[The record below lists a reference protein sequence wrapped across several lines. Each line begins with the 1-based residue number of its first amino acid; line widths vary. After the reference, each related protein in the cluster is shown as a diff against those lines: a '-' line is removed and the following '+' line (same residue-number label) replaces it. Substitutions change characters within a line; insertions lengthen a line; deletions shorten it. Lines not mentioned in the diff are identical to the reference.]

1 MKMGA
6 GEDRLGKAR
15 VLLVEDHALV
25 AEAFT
30 KLLEPEFEVVAT
42 ADDGE
47 KLLRM
52 ARAAKPDVVLLD
64 LHMPGVGGLD
74 VGPELKAAYPLIKIV
89 VVTVNDSGKTADDA
103 LKSWASG
110 YVLKRS
116 MGPELAKAI
125 RAVLRGNKYVTP
137 ALEKELTEARFA
149 AVEKKARLELTQRQR
164 EVLQLLGRGCTM
176 KEAAGILHVAT
187 RTVAFH
193 KYRIMREFG
202 MKTNSELLRFA
213 MKERGAGAN

>member
-6 GEDRLGKAR
+6 GEGGLGKAR
-15 VLLVEDHALV
+15 ILLVEDHALV

-30 KLLEPEFEVVAT
+30 KLLEPEFEMVGT
-42 ADDGE
+42 AGDGE
-47 KLLRM
+47 MLLRM
-52 ARAAKPDVVLLD
+52 ARAVKPDVVLLD
-64 LHMPGVGGLD
+64 LYMPGVGGLD
-74 VGPELKAAYPLIKIV
+74 VGPELKAAFPWIKIV

-116 MGPELAKAI
+116 MGPELANAI
-125 RAVLRGNKYVTP
+125 RTVLRGNKYVTP
-137 ALEKELTEARFA
+137 ALERALTEERFA
-149 AVEKKARLELTQRQR
+149 AVGKKVRRELTRRQR

-176 KEAAGILHVAT
+176 KEAANILHVAT

-213 MKERGAGAN
+213 MRERGAGAN